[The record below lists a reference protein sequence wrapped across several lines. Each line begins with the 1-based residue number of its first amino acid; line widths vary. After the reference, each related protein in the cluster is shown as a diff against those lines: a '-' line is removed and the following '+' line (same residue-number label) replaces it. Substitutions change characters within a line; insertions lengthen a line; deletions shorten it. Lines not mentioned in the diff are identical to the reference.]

1 MVADPTLETFNADV
15 KALRMWKYVKHM
27 SKHYRGKNLMIPW
40 GDDFTYGNA
49 HLTFGPLDA
58 LIPYFNEHYDDVTL
72 MYSTPTAYIQALKEE
87 NIEWPVRYD
96 DMFPYAD
103 QAEDYWTG
111 YFTSRADAKE

>member
-1 MVADPTLETFNADV
+1 
-15 KALRMWKYVKHM
+15 
-27 SKHYRGKNLMIPW
+27 MIPW
-40 GDDFTYGNA
+40 GDDFTYANS

-58 LIPYFNEHYDDVTL
+58 LIPYFNEH
-72 MYSTPTAYIQALKEE
+72 
-87 NIEWPVRYD
+87 YD